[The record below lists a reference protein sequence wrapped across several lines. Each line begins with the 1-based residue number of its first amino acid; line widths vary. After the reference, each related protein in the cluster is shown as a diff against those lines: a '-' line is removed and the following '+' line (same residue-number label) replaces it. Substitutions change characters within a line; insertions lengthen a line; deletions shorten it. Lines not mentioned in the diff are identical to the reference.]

1 MFGILKKKLKES
13 VEKISK
19 RVSKKDEIP
28 VERIEEESEK
38 VIKEQIKEEEIE
50 EKKKLLEDA
59 GFESEKVEEVLEKPY
74 QEPITES
81 EKEEVQEEV
90 EEVPEKIIEEIPTEP
105 EHVIKQISEEK
116 VIEEVKEEIKE
127 KPKKK
132 GLLQKFR
139 KKKEPKEEKKS
150 VIEKLRKKITEKEI
164 KEEDVKDVLW
174 DLHIGLIESDVAVEV
189 AEKITEDLKKA
200 LLGQSAKKKQI
211 EKIVKESLEKSI
223 FEIIDVNGIDL
234 VEKVKEKKPYVILF
248 LGFNGS
254 GKTTTIARIGHLL
267 KQNNISCVLAAG
279 DTWRAASIEQLEE
292 HGRNLGINVIKQKY
306 GSDPAAV
313 IFDAVKHAQS
323 NDVDVVLADTAGR
336 SHANVNLIE
345 ELKKI
350 VRVNTPDMKVL
361 VVDALTGNDVV
372 DQSKVFTDAVGIDAL
387 ILTKTDVYE
396 KGGAILSA
404 IHTTKKPILYLG
416 VGQDYGDL
424 EKLSDIIVDMYQ
436 ERERKYSETSVQSRI
451 NKYCNIIFTLPVET
465 WKL

>member
-1 MFGILKKKLKES
+1 MFGFLKKKLKDS
-13 VEKISK
+13 VKKITK
-19 RVSKKDEIP
+19 KVSEEDVP

-38 VIKEQIKEEEIE
+38 IIKEQEKIEEIE
-50 EKKKLLEDA
+50 EKKELLEDA
-59 GFESEKVEEVLEKPY
+59 GIEPEKVEEVLEKPY
-74 QEPITES
+74 EEPIPEA
-81 EKEEVQEEV
+81 EKEEIQEEL
-90 EEVPEKIIEEIPTEP
+90 EVAPTKP
-105 EHVIKQISEEK
+105 EHVIEQIPEEK

-132 GLLQKFR
+132 KFLEKLR
-139 KKKEPKEEKKS
+139 KPKEEKK
-150 VIEKLRKKITEKEI
+150 VEKKTVMEKLKKKITEKEI

-189 AEKITEDLKKA
+189 AEKITGDLKKA

-211 EKIVKESLEKSI
+211 EKVVKESLEKSI

-234 VEKVKEKKPYVILF
+234 IEKTKEKKPYVVLF

-254 GKTTTIARIGHLL
+254 GKTTTIARVGHLL
-267 KQNNISCVLAAG
+267 KQNNISCILAAG

-313 IFDAVKHAQS
+313 IFDAVKHAKS

-372 DQSKVFTDAVGIDAL
+372 DQAKVFTDAVGIDAL

-404 IHTTKKPILYLG
+404 VHTTKKPILYLG
-416 VGQDYGDL
+416 IGQEYGDL
-424 EKLSDIIVDMYQ
+424 EKFDPNKIVENLM
-436 ERERKYSETSVQSRI
+436 E
-451 NKYCNIIFTLPVET
+451 
-465 WKL
+465 